1 MRRRDWNRF
10 ERIDSDPALRVIVD
24 FLPRQCVDVQGDG
37 MVRERKD
44 RPVRRLS
51 SCRSAL
57 QRRQDPHAS
66 PAMIGLL
73 KQNRL
78 LPGNERVILC

>member
-1 MRRRDWNRF
+1 
-10 ERIDSDPALRVIVD
+10 
-24 FLPRQCVDVQGDG
+24 

-44 RPVRRLS
+44 RPVRRVS

-78 LPGNERVILC
+78 LLGNERVILC